1 MGRTI
6 QDQLREQKA
15 REQAE
20 QNIRNAE
27 SKRMKD
33 EQARRDELEYG
44 IEEENEQI

>member
-1 MGRTI
+1 MSRTI
-6 QDQLREQKA
+6 QEQLQEQRA

-20 QNIRNAE
+20 QNNWKAE

-33 EQARRDELEYG
+33 EQARRDQAEYG